1 MRKEEG
7 KLLFEDFD
15 LWLKTKFTDVF
26 WFKGHKFE
34 KTPGEDILVD
44 NGLFKKGEAKELFG
58 MLNAGNPFTRF
69 NATIL
74 IWERNG
80 FLVKMIVILS
90 FIALILIYFKVRR

>member
-1 MRKEEG
+1 MREKSEISLEE
-7 KLLFEDFD
+7 FD

-34 KTPGEDILVD
+34 KTEGEDIILVD
-44 NGLFKKGEAKELFG
+44 GGLFTKEEAKKLFK
-58 MLNAGNPFTRF
+58 MLNSRNPFIRF

-80 FLVKMIVILS
+80 FLTKIIITLAIVAIV
-90 FIALILIYFKVRR
+90 LIYIKVRR

>member
-1 MRKEEG
+1 MSREEN

-26 WFKGHKFE
+26 WLKGHKFE
-34 KTPGEDILVD
+34 KTKGEDVLID
-44 NGLFKKGEAKELFG
+44 GGFFTKEEAKELFR
-58 MLNAGNPFTRF
+58 MLTSRNPFTKF

-80 FLVKMIVILS
+80 VLIKIMIVL
-90 FIALILIYFKVRR
+90 ALVTLTLIYLKVRR